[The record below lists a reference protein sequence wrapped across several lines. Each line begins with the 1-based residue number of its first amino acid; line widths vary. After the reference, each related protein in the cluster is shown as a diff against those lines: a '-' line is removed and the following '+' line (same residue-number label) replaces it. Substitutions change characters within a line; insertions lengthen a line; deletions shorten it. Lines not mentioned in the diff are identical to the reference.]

1 MKLGFII
8 PSFSNERRVAL
19 LPKHIKNFENEIFI
33 EDNFG
38 MNLDISN
45 EEYEKVGCTILKRK
59 EIFLECDAVFSLKVI
74 KEEDYKYIREN
85 QMIIGWTH
93 PFGSGKDFMDQQGK
107 PKSLIIVDLDNI
119 HPSVF
124 YKDIEKPI
132 NWIKPNFIRDNSYIA
147 GYSAVI
153 HAIIN
158 FGLIPDN
165 NTRVAI
171 LGSGNVSQGAFNAI
185 AKFTDNI
192 RMFYRKTLNEFQD
205 CLDEFD
211 IIINGIELDFNKDN
225 LHIIT
230 LEQQKKLKKHCLVID
245 AAANAGRAIE
255 GSVNTCIDKPIYV
268 KDNVNYYVVNN
279 APSIFYRTVS
289 EKISKSFSEN
299 IYSKDVKIFRNLV
312 TK

>member
-8 PSFSNERRVAL
+8 PSFSNEKRVAL
-19 LPKHIKNFENEIFI
+19 IPKHIKNFENEIFI

-59 EIFLECDAVFSLKVI
+59 EIFSECDAVFSLKVI

-93 PFGSGKDFMDQQGK
+93 PFGSGKDFMDKQGK

-124 YKDIEKPI
+124 YRDIEKPI
-132 NWIKPNFIRDNSYIA
+132 SWIKPNFIRDNSYIA

-153 HAIIN
+153 HAIVN
-158 FGLIPDN
+158 LGLIPDS
-165 NTRVAI
+165 NTKVAI

-211 IIINGIELDFNKDN
+211 IIINGIELEFTEDN

-230 LEQQKKLKKHCLVID
+230 LEQQKKLKKHCLIID

-255 GSVNTCIDKPIYV
+255 GSVNTCIDNPIYV

-299 IYSKDVKIFRNLV
+299 VYSKDVKIFRDLV